1 MSPASERSARLVLVF
16 ACLGHAWFHVLTAL
30 FLTLVLLL
38 GPAWQRPYDELIA
51 LWTLGAL
58 MLGLGAPLAG
68 WCSDRWGETR
78 VMVACYLGM
87 GLGVIACGLATG
99 PLSLKLALALVG
111 LFGAIYHPVGTAWV
125 VKNAKARGKAIGI
138 LGVCGGLGAAAASLV
153 AGGLG
158 DWLGWRAAFAIPGVL
173 SLLLG
178 LALLALYLG
187 SVVLDRDSD
196 LAAQVEPKSR
206 EVRRAFMVLALTMSL
221 TSVVYY
227 AFTTMLPKW
236 LESEIGERLGDGIF
250 GLGVMVSAI
259 YLVATFAQLIG
270 GHLADRGSAKTVYVV
285 SYALKLAA
293 LLLAAELGGWQVV
306 MIAIVV
312 LFMFDVGAPVENVL
326 IARFTP
332 NRRRGL
338 AYGIR
343 NGIAIVA
350 APLGVQLVA
359 WLFDPQAGFAPL
371 LFVLAGLV
379 GVVLLAALMLPGE
392 RGKADCA
399 AAC

>member
-1 MSPASERSARLVLVF
+1 MTAASERSASLVLVF

-38 GPAWQRPYDELIA
+38 EPAWQRSYDELIA

-58 MLGLGAPLAG
+58 LLGLGAPLAG

-78 VMVACYLGM
+78 VMIACYLGM
-87 GLGVIACGLATG
+87 GVGVIACGLAQG
-99 PLSLKLALALVG
+99 PLSLQWALALVG

-125 VKNAKARGKAIGI
+125 VKNAEARGKAIGI
-138 LGVCGGLGAAAASLV
+138 LGVCGGLGAAAASLI

-158 DWLGWRAAFAIPGVL
+158 DGFGWRAAFLIPGTL

-178 LALLALYLG
+178 LALLALYLRG
-187 SVVLDRDSD
+187 AILDRDSD
-196 LAAQVEPKSR
+196 RAGQVEPSGK
-206 EVRRAFMVLALTMSL
+206 EVRRAFTVLALTMSL

-236 LESEIGERLGDGIF
+236 LESEIGESLGEGIF
-250 GLGVMVSAI
+250 GLGATVSAI

-270 GHLADRGSAKTVYVV
+270 GHLADRGSAKAVYVT

-293 LLLAAELGGWQVV
+293 LLLAAALGGWPVV
-306 MIAIVV
+306 LVAVVV
-312 LFMFDVGAPVENVL
+312 LFMFDIGAPVENVL

-343 NGIAIVA
+343 NGIAIAA

-359 WLFDPQAGFAPL
+359 WLYAPQLGFVPL
-371 LFVLAGLV
+371 LQVLAGLV
-379 GVVLLAALMLPGE
+379 LVVLLVAAMLPGE
-392 RGKADCA
+392 RRQARRVA
-399 AAC
+399 A